1 MRTLSMLLVGL
12 LVFKSAG
19 FGAQT
24 AETPQVAKIK
34 APVRKRGTGEKS
46 KARITLEN
54 GATVKG

>member
-1 MRTLSMLLVGL
+1 MFLVELLD
-12 LVFKSAG
+12 FKSAG

-46 KARITLEN
+46 KVRITLEN